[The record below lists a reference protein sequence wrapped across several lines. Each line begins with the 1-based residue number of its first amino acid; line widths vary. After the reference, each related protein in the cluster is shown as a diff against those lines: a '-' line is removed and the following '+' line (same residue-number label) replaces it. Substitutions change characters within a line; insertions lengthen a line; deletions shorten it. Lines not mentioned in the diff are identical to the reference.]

1 MLGLGAATMLVGGYR
16 ALRQNDLKL
25 LLAFGTVSQLGFL
38 MVLVGAGSRELA
50 AAGLVM
56 LVAHALFKSTLFLI
70 VGVVDHATGTRD
82 LRQLSGL
89 GRRLPGARGHRGAGR
104 ASMAGVPPLLGF
116 VGKEAAFAALLEG
129 GLADRTA
136 AVVVLAVLVAGRR

>member
-1 MLGLGAATMLVGGYR
+1 MLVGGYR
-16 ALRQNDLKL
+16 ALRQTDLKL

-38 MVLVGAGSRELA
+38 MVLVGAGSQELA

-56 LVAHALFKSTLFLI
+56 TIAHALFKSTLFLT

-89 GRRLPGARGHRGAGR
+89 GRRLPALAVIGGARRALDGRGARRCSASSARRPPSRRCSRAGSPTGR
-104 ASMAGVPPLLGF
+104 PRWSSSRPRGSA
-116 VGKEAAFAALLEG
+116 
-129 GLADRTA
+129 
-136 AVVVLAVLVAGRR
+136 RR